1 MLMAQMGSFVPA
13 DVAVIPVRD
22 RLLSRIGTGDDMENN
37 VSTFLMEMR
46 EVSQALERVTSRSL
60 VLIDELGRGTSNQEG
75 LAIAWAVAEKLL
87 SSCAYTL
94 FVTHYTQI
102 PGLADLYPNVKNIH
116 LETAVMTSSAGKTTG
131 LRYLHKAQ
139 EGRCN
144 PGDAYGIRTAEMCG
158 LPWEIVEDARALRAQ
173 VIANAKAKSIQGSTG
188 ALSQGEYD
196 AHELLRTL
204 AMLKGSTMDD
214 STLREFLHVL
224 SLDYKAS
231 KTERITATLSAVT
244 RSVGATAAS
253 KTTTEPDAALGYE
266 KDGVGLAQEGG
277 PHSPAAA
284 PTYSGEML
292 DATGATERGL
302 PSPPTQDLSTSTISA
317 AAQTTGCIDAV
328 DGRATVRDRNVGSG
342 SGDGGECVGAATIS
356 STELDMSPANTRT
369 DEFSGN
375 FGSIAEAGT
384 AIGKV
389 SISGGGW

>member
-1 MLMAQMGSFVPA
+1 MVLSRRNRCVHELATILPVPT
-13 DVAVIPVRD
+13 PF
-22 RLLSRIGTGDDMENN
+22 LLSLRASASS
-37 VSTFLMEMR
+37 VHFVFSL
-46 EVSQALERVTSRSL
+46 TSRCP
-60 VLIDELGRGTSNQEG
+60 DT
-75 LAIAWAVAEKLL
+75 
-87 SSCAYTL
+87 CAS
-94 FVTHYTQI
+94 
-102 PGLADLYPNVKNIH
+102 K
-116 LETAVMTSSAGKTTG
+116 
-131 LRYLHKAQ
+131 
-139 EGRCN
+139 
-144 PGDAYGIRTAEMCG
+144 
-158 LPWEIVEDARALRAQ
+158 
-173 VIANAKAKSIQGSTG
+173 
-188 ALSQGEYD
+188 
-196 AHELLRTL
+196 